1 MTEAQKLT
9 NAERCSLFL
18 LDKEHHELV
27 AKVFDGYPA
36 KGENEVSLIKSYDQ
50 VFVIKLGHYSRPF
63 QKLELLKIKALLAT
77 LP

>member
-1 MTEAQKLT
+1 VLVVFADNITDLLREIMMEAQKLT

-36 KGENEVSLIKSYDQ
+36 KGENEV
-50 VFVIKLGHYSRPF
+50 
-63 QKLELLKIKALLAT
+63 
-77 LP
+77 

>member
-1 MTEAQKLT
+1 VVSWCDTKFFTDNITDLLREIMTEAQKLT

-36 KGENEVSLIKSYDQ
+36 KGENEVG
-50 VFVIKLGHYSRPF
+50 F
-63 QKLELLKIKALLAT
+63 
-77 LP
+77 

>member
-36 KGENEVSLIKSYDQ
+36 KGENEVGFKLICDSSGNITWSLA
-50 VFVIKLGHYSRPF
+50 GHSRN
-63 QKLELLKIKALLAT
+63 
-77 LP
+77 